1 MARGEYTLYTQE
13 QITRELLDGIKVGD
27 FVKFDNTR
35 RGMRVWGVSENYIL
49 AGTKSFHGQ
58 YIYTVI
64 WKVLWTGQY
73 NAMNKDTFVHGPDD
87 RIFGYLHDHAY
98 ELDNEEFVKDYLDAF
113 EKEEVRLSYRRSVS
127 IYSLK
132 IRRPGRKGKAHE

>member
-13 QITRELLDGIKVGD
+13 KLNRELLDSIRVGD

-35 RGMRVWGVSENYIL
+35 RGMRVWGVSKNFVL
-49 AGTKSFHGQ
+49 AGTKAFGGQ
-58 YIYTVI
+58 FIYTII
-64 WKVLWTGQY
+64 WKELWTGQC
-73 NAMNKDTFVHGPDD
+73 NAMNSGTFVHGPDD

-113 EKEEVRLSYRRSVS
+113 EKGKVSLSYRRSVS
-127 IYSLK
+127 FYSLR
-132 IRRPGRKGKAHE
+132 IRRPSGKG